1 MSPTLG
7 AQLSAHLRQRP
18 ALSSDAEARY
28 ADELE
33 AVETFY
39 DLLKEAITSDI
50 QAARKMRPLHL
61 GGPACLY
68 RPAEYAL
75 RTWQLTTTVRPIAA
89 LDRSDKAFAPQWR
102 SFLQWAQQ
110 NELQVSLA
118 NEHDG
123 GGMHSWIAIKVAP
136 LSHPSNPANGD

>member
-1 MSPTLG
+1 MSPSLG
-7 AQLSAHLRQRP
+7 AQLSANLSQKP
-18 ALSSDAEARY
+18 ALSPDAQAKYLE
-28 ADELE
+28 ELE

-39 DLLKEAITSDI
+39 SLLKEAITSDI

-75 RTWQLTTTVRPIAA
+75 RAWQLTTTVRPIAA
-89 LDRSDKAFAPQWR
+89 LDRSDKAFALQWR
-102 SFLQWAQQ
+102 RFLQWAQQ
-110 NELQVSLA
+110 NELQISLA

-123 GGMHSWIAIKVAP
+123 VGMHSWIAIKVAP